1 MSDRISQADRSRVM
15 RRIGAKNT
23 VPEMRVR
30 RLIHKMGYRYRL
42 HRRDLP
48 GSPDIV
54 FVKQRR
60 VIFVHGCFWHQHD
73 CPRGT
78 RPVSNTRF
86 WNSKLQK
93 NVERD
98 RQNIAALTSAGWCVL
113 VVWECQTK
121 STVFL
126 ANLVKRF
133 LD

>member
-1 MSDRISQADRSRVM
+1 M

-30 RLIHKMGYRYRL
+30 RLIHNMGYRYRL

-48 GSPDIV
+48 GSPDLV
-54 FVKQRR
+54 FVKQHK

-78 RPVSNTRF
+78 RPASNTNF
-86 WNSKLQK
+86 WDTKLRK

-98 RQNIAALTSAGWCVL
+98 RQNVAALTTAGWSVL

-121 STVFL
+121 SAVNL
-126 ANLVKRF
+126 ADLIKSF